1 MTKEDIKSAILVLSR
16 EKECVQQA
24 INNSMEGTGYVSP
37 DGLIHAD
44 PGAFLNWYHSASSPI
59 FSFKTARAVEQAFT

>member
-16 EKECVQQA
+16 EKECVLQA

-44 PGAFLNWYHSASSPI
+44 DYVNACSTALAVLNEEMGEDA
-59 FSFKTARAVEQAFT
+59 E